1 MPSES
6 NHANGSSPRAE
17 TLQRFRTLLHRTAA
31 SPANLPRV
39 LKLTPEELQ
48 AELAVVLA
56 RLCGEQG
63 VVFSADDQQILAGEV
78 VHQIVG
84 YGPLEPL
91 MRDPEVSDIL
101 VNDYRR
107 VCVERGGVLYRTDVE
122 FPDEESLLTFITRL
136 VERAGRRID
145 AAQPMVDVQLPDGSR
160 LNAVLRPLSLRGPTV
175 AIRRRRPDVIHT
187 EELTA
192 AGALTAEM
200 AEFLTR
206 AVEGRANLIISGG
219 TGAGKTTLLNA
230 LSRFIPHSER
240 TITIEQTAE
249 LQLQQPDVIA
259 LEARPPN
266 IEGKGEVPVR
276 DLFKNALR
284 MRPDRIIVGECRG
297 GEVFD
302 VLQAMMTGHDGSMS
316 TIHASDAREALQR
329 MELMIALGG
338 VELPSPTAREFIAAA
353 VDLIVHV
360 KRLGTGERKVT
371 QIAELNGM
379 HDGAFRLDDLFVYE
393 QRGIDPGRGR
403 VVGDFRAT
411 GFRPRFL
418 ERLRPLGVVYSEEAF
433 AARVLP
439 SGRAIS

>member
-1 MPSES
+1 MPPEP
-6 NHANGSSPRAE
+6 NLANGSPRAE
-17 TLQRFRTLLHRTAA
+17 TLQRLRAQLHRIAA

-39 LKLTPEELQ
+39 MQLTPAELQ
-48 AELAVVLA
+48 SELTGVLA
-56 RLCGEQG
+56 RLNAEQELG
-63 VVFSADDQQILAGEV
+63 FSPEDQEILAQEV
-78 VHQIVG
+78 VNQIVG

-122 FPDEESLLTFITRL
+122 FPDEDSLLTFITRM

-145 AAQPMVDVQLPDGSR
+145 TAQPMVDVQLPDGSR

-175 AIRRRRPDVIHT
+175 AIRRHRPDVFRI
-187 EELTA
+187 EDLVRAE
-192 AGALTAEM
+192 ALTPEM
-200 AEFLTR
+200 ADFLAR
-206 AVEGRANLIISGG
+206 AVEGRANLVISGG

-230 LSRFIPHSER
+230 LSRFIPLSER

-249 LQLQQPDVIA
+249 LQLQQPEVIA

-266 IEGKGEVPVR
+266 IEGKGEVLVR

-316 TIHASDAREALQR
+316 TIHASDTREALQR
-329 MELMIALGG
+329 IELMVALGG
-338 VELPSPTAREFIAAA
+338 VDLPSQAAREFIAAA
-353 VDLIVHV
+353 IDFVVHV
-360 KRLGTGERKVT
+360 KRLNTGERKVM
-371 QIAELNGM
+371 QITELKGLR
-379 HDGAFRLDDLFVYE
+379 DGAFRLEDVFVYE
-393 QRGIDPGRGR
+393 QHGLDPARGR
-403 VVGDFRAT
+403 AVGGFRAT
-411 GFRPRFL
+411 GYRPTFL
-418 ERLRPLGVVYSEEAF
+418 ERLHTLGIAYSEEAF
-433 AARVLP
+433 AARVLSFP
-439 SGRAIS
+439 RAIS